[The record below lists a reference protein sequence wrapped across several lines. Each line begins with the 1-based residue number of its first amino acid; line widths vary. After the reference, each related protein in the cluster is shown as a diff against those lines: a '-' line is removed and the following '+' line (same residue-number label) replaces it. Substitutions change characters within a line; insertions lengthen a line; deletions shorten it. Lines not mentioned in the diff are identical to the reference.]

1 MARRRP
7 RSLRP
12 EEEELWQQVARSL
25 TPLHPASPQPPA
37 EKPERPAKHE
47 SVRPEPAAPALPEFH
62 LGQSARPRQPGN
74 DLAPSL
80 TEHLFQAP
88 VRMDRKQFTRMNRGK
103 LVPERRIDL
112 HGMTLAEAH
121 PELIR
126 FVLTSH
132 AAGKRLVLVITG
144 KGRHEDDRGPIPSRR
159 GVLRHQVPHW
169 LSAPPLGAVV
179 LQVTP
184 AHRKH
189 GGEGALYV
197 YLRRAPGLLGGEG

>member
-7 RSLRP
+7 RALRP
-12 EEEELWQQVARSL
+12 EEEELWQRVARSL
-25 TPLHPASPQPPA
+25 TPMHPARPHPGPEEPDRPVKHDTVKHDPTGPA
-37 EKPERPAKHE
+37 P
-47 SVRPEPAAPALPEFH
+47 LPEFQ
-62 LGQSARPRQPGN
+62 LGQSARPRAHGH
-74 DLAPSL
+74 DLAPSV
-80 TEHLFQAP
+80 TEHLHHAP

-103 LVPERRIDL
+103 LTPERRLDL

-144 KGRHEDDRGPIPSRR
+144 KGRDGDGMGPIPTRR
-159 GVLRHQVPHW
+159 GILRHQVPHW

-189 GGEGALYV
+189 GGEGAFYV
-197 YLRRAPGLLGGEG
+197 YLRRAPGSTG